1 MVRSS
6 HPHGS
11 GRDARTPMP
20 MFTGPLRGARW
31 ITRST
36 PERLIRVAVEFLED
50 AGFEQRHDGFD
61 EKLRGR
67 GSEWTAVA
75 LEIGDEEKSKRRA
88 LLGLVI
94 DELPFP
100 VPRAFQRVLSPTLAV
115 VASRPV
121 GPLVS
126 ELIVFPHTSRR
137 GAPPYSRA
145 AAPRVRDA
153 LEQITAAAGLEG
165 AMLSH
170 ESLAGVPDDGS
181 PVSQAVVREV
191 LGWH

>member
-1 MVRSS
+1 MSRSA

-11 GRDARTPMP
+11 GRDARVPLP
-20 MFTGPLRGARW
+20 MFTGALRGARW

-36 PERLIRVAVEFLED
+36 PERLLRVATDFLEK

-61 EKLRGR
+61 EKLRDR

-100 VPRAFQRVLSPTLAV
+100 VPRAFQRVLSPTLVV

-121 GPLVS
+121 GPRVAELV
-126 ELIVFPHTSRR
+126 VFPHTSRR
-137 GAPPYSRA
+137 GAPAYSRA
-145 AAPRVRDA
+145 AAPRVREA
-153 LEQITAAAGLEG
+153 LEQITAAAGAEG

-170 ESLAGVPDDGS
+170 ESLAGIPDDGS
-181 PVSQAVVREV
+181 PASQGIVREV
-191 LGWH
+191 LGWR